1 MKIFKT
7 NLRGLEVFGSR
18 NIFDNR
24 GYFRE
29 VFLKKNIKKNIIFT
43 VVSKSKKN
51 VLRGLHMQLKK
62 QQGKYVSVVK
72 GKILD
77 VCVDCRK
84 NSKTFGKNYKILLS
98 EKNAKS
104 IFIPPGFI
112 HGFLGLE
119 KENIVV
125 YGCTNYRDKNSEI
138 GVMWNDT
145 DLKIKWPIK
154 KPIVSK
160 KDKNNISFEEF
171 KKLKFLKKWEN

>member
-1 MKIFKT
+1 MKTLKT
-7 NLRGLEVFGSR
+7 NFKGLVIFESK

-29 VFLKKNIKKNIIFT
+29 VFIKKKYSNDLIFT

-51 VLRGLHMQLKK
+51 VLRGFHMQVKK

-84 NSKTFGKNYKILLS
+84 NSKTFGKNYKIILS
-98 EKNAKS
+98 EKNSKS
-104 IFIPPGFI
+104 IYIPPGFI

-119 KENIVV
+119 RENIVV
-125 YGCTNYRDKNSEI
+125 YGCTSYRDKDSEI
-138 GVMWNDT
+138 GVMWNDV

-154 KPIVSK
+154 KPIISD
-160 KDKNNISFEEF
+160 KDKNNISFREF
-171 KKLKFLKKWEN
+171 KKLKI

>member
-1 MKIFKT
+1 MKILKTKFK
-7 NLRGLEVFGSR
+7 GLKEFESK

-24 GYFRE
+24 GFFRE
-29 VFLKKNIKKNIIFT
+29 LFIKKKTKNNLIFT
-43 VVSKSKKN
+43 VTSKSKKN
-51 VLRGLHMQLKK
+51 VLRGLHMQTKR
-62 QQGKYVSVVK
+62 QQGKYITVVK

-84 NSKTFGKNYKILLS
+84 KSKTFGKFHKVILS
-98 EKNAKS
+98 EKNGKS

-138 GVMWNDT
+138 GVMWNDK
-145 DLKIKWPIK
+145 DLNIDWPTK
-154 KPIVSK
+154 KPIISY
-160 KDKNNISFEEF
+160 KDKKNISFDEF
-171 KKLKFLKKWEN
+171 KKFKK

>member
-1 MKIFKT
+1 MKTIKTNFNGLKIFK
-7 NLRGLEVFGSR
+7 SK

-29 VFLKKNIKKNIIFT
+29 VFIKKKSKNDLIFT
-43 VVSKSKKN
+43 VASKSKKN
-51 VLRGLHMQLKK
+51 VLRGLHMQVKK

-77 VCVDCRK
+77 VCVDCRT
-84 NSKTFGKNYKILLS
+84 NSKSFGKNYKIILS
-98 EKNAKS
+98 EKNGKS
-104 IFIPPGFI
+104 IYIPPGFI

-125 YGCTNYRDKNSEI
+125 YGCTNYRDKDSEM
-138 GVMWNDT
+138 GVIWNDT

-154 KPIVSK
+154 KPIISD
-160 KDKNNISFEEF
+160 KDKNNISFKEF
-171 KKLKFLKKWEN
+171 KKLKI

>member
-1 MKIFKT
+1 MKTLKT
-7 NLRGLEVFGSR
+7 NFKGLEIFESQ

-29 VFLKKNIKKNIIFT
+29 VFIQKKTKNDLIFT
-43 VVSKSKKN
+43 VASKSKKN
-51 VLRGLHMQLKK
+51 VLRGLHMQVKK

-77 VCVDCRK
+77 VCVDCRT
-84 NSKTFGKNYKILLS
+84 NSKSFGKNYKIILS
-98 EKNAKS
+98 EKNGKS
-104 IFIPPGFI
+104 IYIPPGFI

-125 YGCTNYRDKNSEI
+125 YGCTNYRDKDSEM
-138 GVMWNDT
+138 GVIWNDA

-154 KPIVSK
+154 KPIISD
-160 KDKNNISFEEF
+160 KDKNNISFKEF
-171 KKLKFLKKWEN
+171 KKLKI

>member
-1 MKIFKT
+1 MKILKT
-7 NLRGLEVFGSR
+7 NFKGLK
-18 NIFDNR
+18 IFDSKNIYDYR

-29 VFLKKNIKKNIIFT
+29 LFLKKKTKNNLIFT
-43 VVSKSKKN
+43 IVSKSKKN
-51 VLRGLHMQLKK
+51 VLRGLHMQSKK

-84 NSKTFGKNYKILLS
+84 NSKTYGKNYRIILS
-98 EKNAKS
+98 EKNARS
-104 IFIPPGFI
+104 IYIPPGFI

-138 GVMWNDT
+138 GVLWNDA

-154 KPIVSK
+154 NPILSV
-160 KDKNNISFEEF
+160 KDKNNISFKEF
-171 KKLKFLKKWEN
+171 QKLKL

>member
-1 MKIFKT
+1 MKTLKT
-7 NLRGLEVFGSR
+7 NLEGLEIFKSK

-29 VFLKKNIKKNIIFT
+29 VFIKKKYRNDLIFT
-43 VVSKSKKN
+43 VASKSKKN
-51 VLRGLHMQLKK
+51 VLRGLHMQVKK

-84 NSKTFGKNYKILLS
+84 NSKSFGKNYKIILS

-104 IFIPPGFI
+104 IYIPPGFI

-125 YGCTNYRDKNSEI
+125 YGCTNYRDKDSEI
-138 GVMWNDT
+138 GVIWNDV

-154 KPIVSK
+154 KPIISD
-160 KDKNNISFEEF
+160 KDKNNISFKEF
-171 KKLKFLKKWEN
+171 KKLKI

>member
-1 MKIFKT
+1 MKTIKTNFNGLKIFK
-7 NLRGLEVFGSR
+7 SK

-29 VFLKKNIKKNIIFT
+29 VFIKKKSRNNLIFT

-51 VLRGLHMQLKK
+51 VLRGLHIQVKK

-84 NSKTFGKNYKILLS
+84 NSKSFGKNYKIILS

-104 IFIPPGFI
+104 IYIPPGFI

-125 YGCTNYRDKNSEI
+125 YSCTNYRDKDSEM
-138 GVMWNDT
+138 GVIWNDA

-154 KPIVSK
+154 KPIISD
-160 KDKNNISFEEF
+160 KDKNNISFNEF
-171 KKLKFLKKWEN
+171 KKLKI

>member
-1 MKIFKT
+1 MKTLKTDFK
-7 NLRGLEVFGSR
+7 GLEIFESK

-29 VFLKKNIKKNIIFT
+29 VFIKKKSKNDLIFT
-43 VVSKSKKN
+43 VASKSKKN
-51 VLRGLHMQLKK
+51 VLRGLHMQVKK

-84 NSKTFGKNYKILLS
+84 NSKSFGKNYKIILS

-104 IFIPPGFI
+104 IYIPPGFI

-125 YGCTNYRDKNSEI
+125 YGCTNYRDKDSEI
-138 GVMWNDT
+138 GVIWNDV
-145 DLKIKWPIK
+145 DLKIKWSIK
-154 KPIVSK
+154 KPIISD
-160 KDKNNISFEEF
+160 KDKNNITFKEF
-171 KKLKFLKKWEN
+171 KKLNI

>member
-1 MKIFKT
+1 MKTLKT
-7 NLRGLEVFGSR
+7 NLEGLEIFESK

-29 VFLKKNIKKNIIFT
+29 VFIKKKYRNDLIFT
-43 VVSKSKKN
+43 VASKSKKN
-51 VLRGLHMQLKK
+51 VLRGLHMQVKK

-84 NSKTFGKNYKILLS
+84 NSKTFGKNYKIILS
-98 EKNAKS
+98 EKNSKS
-104 IFIPPGFI
+104 IYIPPGFI

-119 KENIVV
+119 RENIVV
-125 YGCTNYRDKNSEI
+125 YGCTSYRDKDSEI
-138 GVMWNDT
+138 GVMWNDV

-154 KPIVSK
+154 KPIISD
-160 KDKNNISFEEF
+160 KDNNNISFKEF
-171 KKLKFLKKWEN
+171 KKLKI

>member
-1 MKIFKT
+1 MKNLKT
-7 NLRGLEVFGSR
+7 NFEGLE
-18 NIFDNR
+18 IFDSKNIYDHR

-29 VFLKKNIKKNIIFT
+29 LFLKKKTRRDLIFT
-43 VVSKSKKN
+43 IVSKSKKN
-51 VLRGLHMQLKK
+51 VLRGMHMQSKK

-84 NSKTFGKNYKILLS
+84 NSKTFGKNYRIILS
-98 EKNAKS
+98 EKNARS
-104 IFIPPGFI
+104 IYIPPGFI

-125 YGCTNYRDKNSEI
+125 YGCTNYRDKNSEL
-138 GVMWNDT
+138 GVKWNDA

-154 KPIVSK
+154 KPIISF
-160 KDKNNISFEEF
+160 KDKNNISFKEF
-171 KKLKFLKKWEN
+171 QKLKF

>member
-1 MKIFKT
+1 MKTLKT
-7 NLRGLEVFGSR
+7 NLEGLEIFESK

-29 VFLKKNIKKNIIFT
+29 VFIKKKYRNDLIFT
-43 VVSKSKKN
+43 VASKSKKN
-51 VLRGLHMQLKK
+51 VLRGLHMQVKK

-84 NSKTFGKNYKILLS
+84 NSKSFGKNYKIILS

-104 IFIPPGFI
+104 IYIPPGFI

-125 YGCTNYRDKNSEI
+125 YGCTNYRDKDSEI
-138 GVMWNDT
+138 GVIWNDV

-154 KPIVSK
+154 KPIISD
-160 KDKNNISFEEF
+160 KDKNNISFKEF
-171 KKLKFLKKWEN
+171 KKLKI

>member
-1 MKIFKT
+1 MKNLKT
-7 NLRGLEVFGSR
+7 NFEGLEIFVSK
-18 NIFDNR
+18 NIYDHR

-29 VFLKKNIKKNIIFT
+29 LFLKKKTRRDLIFT
-43 VVSKSKKN
+43 IVSKSKKN
-51 VLRGLHMQLKK
+51 VLRGMHMQSKK

-84 NSKTFGKNYKILLS
+84 NSKTFGKNYRIILS
-98 EKNAKS
+98 EKNARS
-104 IFIPPGFI
+104 IYIPPGFI

-125 YGCTNYRDKNSEI
+125 YGCTNYRDKNSEL
-138 GVMWNDT
+138 GVKWNDA

-154 KPIVSK
+154 KPIISF
-160 KDKNNISFEEF
+160 KDKNNISFKE
-171 KKLKFLKKWEN
+171 FLKV

>member
-1 MKIFKT
+1 MKTLKTDFK
-7 NLRGLEVFGSR
+7 GLEIFESK

-29 VFLKKNIKKNIIFT
+29 VFIKKKTKNDLIFT
-43 VVSKSKKN
+43 VASKSKKN
-51 VLRGLHMQLKK
+51 VLRGLHMQVKK

-84 NSKTFGKNYKILLS
+84 NSKSFGKNYKIILS

-104 IFIPPGFI
+104 IYIPPGFI

-119 KENIVV
+119 KVNIVV
-125 YGCTNYRDKNSEI
+125 YGCTNYRDKDSEI
-138 GVMWNDT
+138 GVIWNDV

-154 KPIVSK
+154 KPIISD
-160 KDKNNISFEEF
+160 KDKNNITFKEF
-171 KKLKFLKKWEN
+171 KKLNI

>member
-1 MKIFKT
+1 MKTLKTNFNGLEIFK
-7 NLRGLEVFGSR
+7 SK
-18 NIFDNR
+18 NIFDDR

-29 VFLKKNIKKNIIFT
+29 VFIKKKSRNNLIFT
-43 VVSKSKKN
+43 VVSKSKKY
-51 VLRGLHMQLKK
+51 VLRGLHMQVKK
-62 QQGKYVSVVK
+62 QQGKYISVVK

-84 NSKTFGKNYKILLS
+84 NSKSFGKNYKIILS

-104 IFIPPGFI
+104 IYIPPGFI

-125 YGCTNYRDKNSEI
+125 YSCTNYRDKDSEM
-138 GVMWNDT
+138 GVIWNDA

-154 KPIVSK
+154 KPIISD
-160 KDKNNISFEEF
+160 KDKNNISFKEF
-171 KKLKFLKKWEN
+171 KKLKI

>member
-1 MKIFKT
+1 MKTLKT
-7 NLRGLEVFGSR
+7 NLEGLEIFKSK

-29 VFLKKNIKKNIIFT
+29 VFIKKKYRNDLIFT
-43 VVSKSKKN
+43 VASKSKKN
-51 VLRGLHMQLKK
+51 VLRGLHMQVKK

-84 NSKTFGKNYKILLS
+84 NSKSFGKNYKIILS

-104 IFIPPGFI
+104 IYIPPGFI

-125 YGCTNYRDKNSEI
+125 YGCTNYRDKDSEI
-138 GVMWNDT
+138 GVIWNDV

-154 KPIVSK
+154 KPIISD
-160 KDKNNISFEEF
+160 KDNNNISFKEF
-171 KKLKFLKKWEN
+171 KKLKI